1 MLNVVVVTTAKGIEY
16 LETYKQ
22 MHTKLNMDAVV
33 LEDTWTGS
41 EVQGLLEAEAK
52 VKGHPFVIVNA
63 NHAHDPALIAGI
75 AKTPQVLAGDGA
87 ACLIEH
93 DVQGMVGLPQTTI
106 FGAWPAL
113 DDERVTAVGTN
124 LKAYNGVFA
133 GLAAFPRSA
142 FDKARALVETKP
154 DADLSALLNAYAQS
168 GALHLV
174 KNEDNLVWLSGLWA
188 RTHAQPEKICRRS
201 LTHSLSLTLTH
212 SLSLPLTC
220 AGLTEES
227 RRFSVQQLERMG
239 SPLTLRS
246 GLEVVVLGDHSHST
260 DERGGD
266 WSLFSVEKW
275 RNAVFTTKVCVCVLW
290 VQWPTAGF
298 FFFFFSFL
306 RHSPTLRFV
315 CLLLSITRV
324 CVCLCVCLCVFVCS
338 PFSSSCMRT
347 RTRLSRSK
355 LRSLVGRTTC
365 V

>member
-1 MLNVVVVTTAKGIEY
+1 MPGLSFIGHTLLNLSSAGVLNVVVVTTAKGIEY

-188 RTHAQPEKICRRS
+188 RTHAQPEQICRRS
-201 LTHSLSLTLTH
+201 PTHSHSLTLTH
-212 SLSLPLTC
+212 SHSLSLILTHSFPLT
-220 AGLTEES
+220 
-227 RRFSVQQLERMG
+227 
-239 SPLTLRS
+239 
-246 GLEVVVLGDHSHST
+246 HSHS
-260 DERGGD
+260 
-266 WSLFSVEKW
+266 L
-275 RNAVFTTKVCVCVLW
+275 
-290 VQWPTAGF
+290 
-298 FFFFFSFL
+298 
-306 RHSPTLRFV
+306 SPTLTH
-315 CLLLSITRV
+315 SH
-324 CVCLCVCLCVFVCS
+324 
-338 PFSSSCMRT
+338 
-347 RTRLSRSK
+347 
-355 LRSLVGRTTC
+355 SLVQA
-365 V
+365 